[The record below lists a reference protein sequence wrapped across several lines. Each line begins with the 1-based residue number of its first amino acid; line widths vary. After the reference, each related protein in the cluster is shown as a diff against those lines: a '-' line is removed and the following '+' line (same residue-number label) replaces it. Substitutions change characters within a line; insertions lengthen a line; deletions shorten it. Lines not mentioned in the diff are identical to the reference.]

1 MTKQEEKYL
10 EEVITTLPNYSY
22 INGVAYEIRLESK
35 GVTFRL
41 NTQNESLTIET
52 DVDVELSPEFLQ
64 EVQSFM
70 IANLSQQRDSNKSGW
85 YYYTMV

>member
-10 EEVITTLPNYSY
+10 DEVITTLPNYSY
-22 INGVAYEIRLESK
+22 INGIAYEIRLENS

-41 NTQNESLTIET
+41 NKQNESLTIET
-52 DVDVELSPEFLQ
+52 EKDVQLSPEFLQ
-64 EVQSFM
+64 EVHSFM
-70 IANLSQQRDSNKSGW
+70 ITNLNQQRDSNKSGW